1 VVSSSAYETMRFWL
15 PLLAAAM
22 CAYLGER
29 LGAYYRGS
37 GPADT

>member
-1 VVSSSAYETMRFWL
+1 MRFWL